1 MRNILIT
8 GSTGFIGSHLADAC
22 LKKKYRVR
30 ALVMRGDPG
39 EVGLKKQRVEIV
51 YGDLRDGPSLEAAC
65 KGVDIVFHCAAVVTD
80 WAPRSLFQAVNIDG
94 MEKLCRA
101 ALNARVQRF
110 VELSTN
116 DVFGLDESRV
126 ITEEAPLKKWGEP
139 YADTKIAAEEIAWRY
154 YQAHGLPVTMVY
166 PCWVYGPGDKTF
178 VPLTADAIL
187 KKEMVFWRKD
197 VHVWP
202 TYVDNLVDLLMTISM
217 HKNAVGKGFLV
228 HDGEM
233 TTFQQFCGA
242 IAAALGAKA
251 PRLHLPYFVAYGA
264 ALLMEFT
271 WRILRL
277 RSRPLLTTYTV
288 KNLGSRLRF
297 SIERAERE
305 LGWTPKISYR
315 ESLAR
320 TLEWLKGLD
329 RSNLKQ
335 K

>member
-1 MRNILIT
+1 MRIILIT

-154 YQAHGLPVTMVY
+154 YQAHGLPVT
-166 PCWVYGPGDKTF
+166 
-178 VPLTADAIL
+178 
-187 KKEMVFWRKD
+187 
-197 VHVWP
+197 
-202 TYVDNLVDLLMTISM
+202 
-217 HKNAVGKGFLV
+217 
-228 HDGEM
+228 
-233 TTFQQFCGA
+233 TFQQFCAA

-315 ESLAR
+315 EGLAR